1 MIAPAPVITAQ
12 PMIAVTSVG
21 TSLGIGT
28 TTRSDA
34 IAYSAH
40 VAAEC
45 ETSFPP
51 HEAIDCGRSL
61 SVWLTSGS
69 GVFELFRSTHVVI
82 TWLWWVNYA
91 NIKRA
96 PPAMSP
102 KCL

>member
-40 VAAEC
+40 VEAEC
-45 ETSFPP
+45 ETSFPS

-82 TWLWWVNYA
+82 TWSWCA
-91 NIKRA
+91 NHAKNKQVR
-96 PPAMSP
+96 PA
-102 KCL
+102 